1 VVVSGSG
8 CWLDRLQR
16 RSAMRT
22 IIAGIAVVVMLI
34 GCDVSVLGVETQFM
48 TVQSIEIQLDG
59 LLSPTK

>member
-1 VVVSGSG
+1 
-8 CWLDRLQR
+8 
-16 RSAMRT
+16 MRT